1 MRMVEMPGF
10 GSDVGAMGISGAGFA
25 GGHDVIG
32 SCLDSGQRNL
42 SWITSQIAVAR
53 KCRYAPNVRAND
65 GNKKRM
71 VSAM

>member
-10 GSDVGAMGISGAGFA
+10 GSVVGAMGISGAGFA

>member
-1 MRMVEMPGF
+1 M
-10 GSDVGAMGISGAGFA
+10 
-25 GGHDVIG
+25 
-32 SCLDSGQRNL
+32 L
-42 SWITSQIAVAR
+42 SEVVWIADNGTSLGLSLQIAVAR